1 MTRKIRWGVLGAAKI
16 AIEKVIP
23 AMQVGEHCEVVA
35 IASRDAARAEQAA
48 KKLGIAKSYG
58 SYDALLADPEI
69 DAIYN
74 PLPNHLHVP
83 LSVQAAEAGKHVLC
97 EKPIALTV
105 AEAKELLAAR
115 NRTGVKIQEAFMVRT
130 NLQWLGVRD
139 LIRDGRIGKLR
150 SVLGYFSYL
159 NLDPRNIR
167 NMLDIGGGAVMDIGC
182 YPITTSRFTFEEEPT
197 RVVACVERD
206 PEMKIDR
213 LTSAILDFPSG
224 QSIFTCSTQMVPYQ
238 RMHFF
243 GEKGRIEVEVPF
255 NAPNRVPCRI
265 FVDDGSDTRGGGV
278 QTIELPVCDQYTL
291 QGDAFAKAIL
301 DDGPV
306 PVPLEDAV
314 KNMAVIEAVL
324 RSGATGTWETPQS

>member
-1 MTRKIRWGVLGAAKI
+1 
-16 AIEKVIP
+16 
-23 AMQVGEHCEVVA
+23 
-35 IASRDAARAEQAA
+35 ARAEQAA

-255 NAPNRVPCRI
+255 NAPNRVPCRV